1 MSRDEA
7 LRPAVT
13 GAEETPGLGGPA
25 LPPEEAEGTS
35 LRAQVTEL
43 INDVLSDPDPDGE
56 WVRSQLRKHLAAN
69 PDDPERAFLEHLVE
83 TRKQATRPHALPG
96 SGEGSVP
103 ALPDEP
109 AAHDAGRTKRI
120 ESVLGSRLL
129 LTAFQPI
136 HELPEGRVSGVEAL
150 TRFVSSDG
158 ASADTW
164 FQEAEA
170 VGLGTEL
177 EIAALQC
184 AVSAAKMVPP
194 HLFVAFNLT
203 PATFTESRAQHL
215 LHNSGL
221 AMDKIIVELRG
232 RAGNGQWNKVIE
244 SAKPLRQR
252 GLRLAVDGSGAGFT
266 PAERILSLRPDIIK
280 LDRTF
285 IDGIIQGD
293 DPDEPAVIGLAHEVG
308 AVLAAQ
314 GIETEAEL
322 AAVINAGLTAGQGY
336 LLGRPSVHPLDWSS
350 WVLPTTA
357 GVPLER

>member
-1 MSRDEA
+1 
-7 LRPAVT
+7 
-13 GAEETPGLGGPA
+13 
-25 LPPEEAEGTS
+25 LPPEAAEGTS

-43 INDVLSDPDPDGE
+43 IHDVFSDPEPDGE
-56 WVRSQLRKHLAAN
+56 WARSLLRKHLAAN
-69 PDDPERAFLEHLVE
+69 PDNPERAFLEHLAE
-83 TRKQATRPHALPG
+83 TRKQGSRPHSLSGDSHSAGLPG
-96 SGEGSVP
+96 GR
-103 ALPDEP
+103 
-109 AAHDAGRTKRI
+109 AAHNARRTKRI

-184 AVSAAKMVPP
+184 AASAARMVPP

-203 PATFTESRAQHL
+203 PATFTETRAQDL
-215 LHNSGL
+215 LQNSEL
-221 AMDKIIVELRG
+221 ALDRIIIELRG
-232 RAGNGQWNKVIE
+232 RTGDRQWNKVIE
-244 SAKPLRQR
+244 CAKPLRQR
-252 GLRLAVDGSGAGFT
+252 GLRLAVGGSGAGFT

-285 IDGIIQGD
+285 IDGIIEGD
-293 DPDEPAVIGLAHEVG
+293 DQDEPAVIGLAHEVG

-322 AAVINAGLTAGQGY
+322 AAVIGAGLTAGQGY

-350 WVLPTTA
+350 WVVHTTA
-357 GVPLER
+357 ELPGKR